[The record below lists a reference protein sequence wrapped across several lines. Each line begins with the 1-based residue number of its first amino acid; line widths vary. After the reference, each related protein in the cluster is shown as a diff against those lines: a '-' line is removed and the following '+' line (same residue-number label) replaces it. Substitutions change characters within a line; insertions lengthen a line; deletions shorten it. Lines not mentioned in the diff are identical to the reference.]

1 MILPLKFDWFYSH
14 VRTQFSD
21 DEFTYHLIYS
31 LANRRIHLEL
41 DESETVLLSS
51 CSKLANIL

>member
-51 CSKLANIL
+51 C